1 MYCILSVLC
10 AGSTREMLQRNFVN
24 LVFRELFL
32 NKDFDFNYQIKGS
45 RDILQKMLLKLL
57 TICFPYFERVCE
69 LYAEFLSYFVFR
81 KLLRRIF

>member
-1 MYCILSVLC
+1 MYCRLSVLF

-45 RDILQKMLLKLL
+45 RDKVI
-57 TICFPYFERVCE
+57 YVC
-69 LYAEFLSYFVFR
+69 YPTNIVV
-81 KLLRRIF
+81 